1 MLSKTVAGG
10 AIEPALTF
18 SSLKSLSDEVLMAH
32 IEAGDGDALA
42 VVFDRYHRLVF
53 NVAFKI
59 LRNAA
64 EAEDV
69 LQTVFME
76 IYCNAVQF
84 NRAKG
89 TIKMWLLQYA
99 YHRSFNRKRYLNV
112 RSFEHTAEFVVAEK
126 NCPEEFFL
134 NSGSLNLAE
143 RRLLVRQA
151 LGTLSEYQRRTL
163 ELAFFQGLS
172 THEISERTGESVG
185 NVRHHYYRGLSKLR
199 TLLHTEPVQ
208 QQAESLVARK
218 AAKAEA

>member
-1 MLSKTVAGG
+1 MLRTMIAG
-10 AIEPALTF
+10 ASAEKDLTF
-18 SSLKSLSDEVLMAH
+18 SHLKRLSDEVLMGH
-32 IEAGDGDALA
+32 IEAGDGDALT

-53 NVAFKI
+53 NVAYKI
-59 LRNAA
+59 LRDVA

-69 LQTVFME
+69 MQTVFME

-112 RSFEHTAEFVVAEK
+112 RSFEHTADFALAEK
-126 NCPEEFFL
+126 NCPDEIFL
-134 NSGSLNLAE
+134 SAGALNLAE

-151 LGTLSEYQRRTL
+151 LGTLSESQRRTL

-172 THEISERTGESVG
+172 ILEISERTGESVG
-185 NVRHHYYRGLSKLR
+185 NVRHHYYRGLGKLKG
-199 TLLHTEPVQ
+199 LLRDEPA
-208 QQAESLVARK
+208 QQAESLLARK
-218 AAKAEA
+218 AARAEA

>member
-1 MLSKTVAGG
+1 MLHKSVSFPE
-10 AIEPALTF
+10 IESGLQF
-18 SSLKSLSDEVLMAH
+18 SQLKGLSDEALMSH
-32 IEAGDGDALA
+32 IEGSEADALA
-42 VVFDRYHRLVF
+42 VLFDRYHRLVF

-59 LRNAA
+59 LHNAA

-89 TIKMWLLQYA
+89 TMKMWLLQYA

-112 RSFEHTAEFVVAEK
+112 RNFEHTADFADAEK
-126 NCPEEFFL
+126 RYADDSVL
-134 NSGSLNLAE
+134 NSGSLNFAE
-143 RRLLVRQA
+143 RKLLVRQA

-172 THEISERTGESVG
+172 IEEISQHTRESVG

-199 TLLHTEPVQ
+199 RLLREPAQ
-208 QQAESLVARK
+208 QEEPLIAQK
-218 AAKAEA
+218 AANAEA